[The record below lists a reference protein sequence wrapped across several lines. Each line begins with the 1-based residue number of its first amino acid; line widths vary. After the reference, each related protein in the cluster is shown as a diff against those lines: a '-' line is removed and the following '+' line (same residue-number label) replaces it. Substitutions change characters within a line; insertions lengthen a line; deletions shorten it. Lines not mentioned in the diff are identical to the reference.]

1 MVLLPG
7 PVARD
12 SGVISYRSDL
22 YMAAGFL
29 VAIGGLPG
37 LVAADCGSGFS
48 FYLWPGH
55 CLFIWSSAPRG
66 SLWAPGM
73 WLSPWAVHREA
84 AASSWPAESV
94 CHSNAFYC

>member
-1 MVLLPG
+1 M
-7 PVARD
+7 ARD
-12 SGVISYRSDL
+12 SGLISYRSDL

-55 CLFIWSSAPRG
+55 CLF
-66 SLWAPGM
+66 
-73 WLSPWAVHREA
+73 VHLVTHYYPEFLEA
-84 AASSWPAESV
+84 ITN
-94 CHSNAFYC
+94 SNYF

>member
-12 SGVISYRSDL
+12 SGLISYRSDL

-29 VAIGGLPG
+29 VTIGGLPG

-55 CLFIWSSAPRG
+55 CLFVHLVFSSQRQPVGPWHVAVSLGCSQRG
-66 SLWAPGM
+66 SCFFMASRER
-73 WLSPWAVHREA
+73 LSL
-84 AASSWPAESV
+84 
-94 CHSNAFYC
+94 